1 MNTKEKGLSLIE
13 VLVALVILTVGLI
26 GVFNLHV
33 ISKRGSFESFQQTQ
47 AAYLANDIISRI
59 KLNRSQL
66 TSYAG
71 TYSGTLSIPGK
82 RCDVSV
88 GQPID
93 TCNTFETRLWDLYQL
108 DQQVLGYSEVLDGK
122 KVGGLDNATA
132 CIEAKDSGEVTVV
145 LSWRGMNKVNK
156 AGPLQPVFVRGCGE
170 SKNKNQRRFYF
181 INTVIL

>member
-1 MNTKEKGLSLIE
+1 MQTREKGLSLIE

-59 KLNRSQL
+59 KLNRSEL
-66 TSYAG
+66 TEYSG

-108 DQQVLGYSEVLDGK
+108 DQQILGSSEVLDGK
-122 KVGGLDNATA
+122 SIGGLDNVTV
-132 CIEAKDSGEVTVV
+132 CVDAKVNGEVTVA
-145 LSWRGMNKVNK
+145 LSWRGMHKVLIG
-156 AGPLQPVFVRGCGE
+156 ATQPTFVRNCGGAE
-170 SKNKNQRRFYF
+170 NNSRRRVYF